1 MITYYV
7 VMYGGF
13 VILDTARNNRL
24 IKEVEFLLEVGMTQ
38 ASIVRVSNISASN
51 INKFLKGERVFSDRV
66 LDRLENGINGIYK
79 EIKDRKGW

>member
-1 MITYYV
+1 M
-7 VMYGGF
+7 
-13 VILDTARNNRL
+13 DTARNNRL